1 MFLKTVWKPL
11 RSKAEKI
18 DSLVKIFD
26 AFLAT
31 HSKSKW
37 NFMSC
42 VSVILKSLPK
52 PRVHRRYNTSEGIF
66 YHVGIQPPSMCSLRW
81 SHSKF
86 WNKMYPFARG
96 SRVEASTIGIISI
109 GWADFRLILVS
120 RAPTYCNH
128 ADILYS
134 CNARSS
140 TLDASLSPHT
150 ILSTNLSLP
159 PLYPLQAPPLG
170 LFLRV
175 RPFPPAS
182 TRHDQCSPILP
193 ITR

>member
-1 MFLKTVWKPL
+1 MFLKTKWKPL

-18 DSLVKIFD
+18 DSLVKISC

-31 HSKSKW
+31 HLKSKKLHVLCISII
-37 NFMSC
+37 F
-42 VSVILKSLPK
+42 KSLPK
-52 PRVHRRYNTSEGIF
+52 SRRYFRRNFLSCQ
-66 YHVGIQPPSMCSLRW
+66 HSPPSIYSLRW

-140 TLDASLSPHT
+140 TLNTFLSSYYSIHRSFPLPLLFHPRRHPLSVSFFAFVHFPRLLPGT
-150 ILSTNLSLP
+150 INALLS
-159 PLYPLQAPPLG
+159 Y
-170 LFLRV
+170 R
-175 RPFPPAS
+175 
-182 TRHDQCSPILP
+182 
-193 ITR
+193 

>member
-1 MFLKTVWKPL
+1 MFLKTIWKPL

-18 DSLVKIFD
+18 DSLIKISN

-31 HSKSKW
+31 HSKSRKLHVVCFY
-37 NFMSC
+37 NFQ
-42 VSVILKSLPK
+42 ILAEITEVLQKEFSIMPAF
-52 PRVHRRYNTSEGIF
+52 TSM
-66 YHVGIQPPSMCSLRW
+66 YPLHW

-140 TLDASLSPHT
+140 TLNVPLSSCYSIHRSFPP
-150 ILSTNLSLP
+150 P
-159 PLYPLQAPPLG
+159 PLFHPRGHPPSVS
-170 LFLRV
+170 FFAFV
-175 RPFPPAS
+175 HFP
-182 TRHDQCSPILP
+182 RLLP
-193 ITR
+193 GTINALLSYR